1 MKTSK
6 SRHCETYRISSLR
19 DEVVATWQSSF
30 LMFFLLLGFILFTLT
45 GCGHHHSGSID
56 ISEEVPTLNLRGTVN
71 LNNIKFPTSLCGNN
85 SYQFIDLSVF
95 NLSIQDDLTN
105 TAYVSSNGEFS
116 FSEMESRQQVVIF
129 CTNTS
134 NKNLVF
140 EWMGASTSGLTGQ
153 VNASIDIYSTARSLI
168 ARTLRD
174 RYGRRVKPEYITD
187 EHIKKTVDALLEVIE
202 TKPELLNDT
211 PLSEVESVKAAYTEM
226 ADSLNSGNSGAY
238 PNEQVFI
245 FYFAGDNNLGLYM
258 EEQVKNIAE
267 AGLPSDTQIIIGLD
281 TFNSLP
287 LLNKPGAAR
296 YKVNGKKL
304 ELLNEIGNIDST
316 DSKVLEKFVETTIR
330 EYPSKGYS
338 LFLSSHGGGWRDRER
353 INDSSR
359 AVFMNDT
366 NSLATGTILNTAAAL
381 ETALMKIN
389 ATNRKLDM
397 IVFDAC
403 NLGCLETAYEFS
415 NLSDYTVFSQAL
427 MPGPGIPYNEFFKEI
442 SNKGVKNLSAYQRAE
457 LLCNLFCDKYVDK
470 PGSIETGVSIIDN
483 SAMESFMN
491 NFSNYIEAVYDRR
504 VTCAPLLYNVR
515 TTKSTTEGEESS
527 GNVIQNFSPLNEFVD
542 LKQLNNECHNVL
554 LDVKIES
561 EALKASYDSLIKY
574 SKYSNSLKNANGLS
588 ITFPDKDI
596 YKSCYNGILPADEY
610 FHLKLNKLTYW
621 NELLEYMLNN

>member
-1 MKTSK
+1 MNNNFQFSVFSFQFLKFF
-6 SRHCETYRISSLR
+6 
-19 DEVVATWQSSF
+19 SF
-30 LMFFLLLGFILFTLT
+30 LILIILTATLT
-45 GCGHHHSGSID
+45 GCSHHHHSGSID
-56 ISEEVPTLNLRGTVN
+56 IPEETHTMQLRGTVN

-95 NLSIQDDLTN
+95 NLSIQDDYTN

-116 FSEMESRQQVVIF
+116 FSEMEPRQQVVIF
-129 CTNTS
+129 CTNTT

-140 EWMGASTSGLTGQ
+140 EWMGATTSGLTGQ
-153 VNASIDIYSTARSLI
+153 VNVKIDLYSTARSLI
-168 ARTLRD
+168 ARTFRD

-187 EHIKKTVDALLEVIE
+187 QHIKSTVDALLEVIE
-202 TKPELLNDT
+202 RNPELLNNT
-211 PLSEVESVKAAYTEM
+211 PLSEVESVKAAYTSM
-226 ADSLNSGNSGAY
+226 ADSLNKGESGAY
-238 PNEQVFI
+238 PNDQVFI
-245 FYFAGDNNLGLYM
+245 FYFAGDNDLGLYM
-258 EEQVKNIAE
+258 EDQVKKIAE

-296 YKVNGKKL
+296 YKVTDNKL
-304 ELLNEIGNIDST
+304 ELLNEIGDVDST
-316 DSKVLEKFVETTIR
+316 DSKVLEKFVETSIR
-330 EYPSKGYS
+330 EYPAKGYS

-353 INDSSR
+353 ANSSSR

-366 NSLATGTILNTAAAL
+366 NSLATGTVLNTAAAL
-381 ETALMKIN
+381 ETALININ
-389 ATNRKLDM
+389 ATNRKFDM

-415 NLSDYTVFSQAL
+415 NISDYIVFSEAL
-427 MPGPGIPYNEFFKEI
+427 MPGPGMPYNEFFKEI
-442 SNKGVKNLSAYQRAE
+442 SKKGVTNLSAYNRAE

-470 PGSIETGVSIIDN
+470 PGSIETGISIIDN
-483 SAMESFMN
+483 SAMDSFMN
-491 NFSNYIEAVYDRR
+491 NFNNYINAIYDRR
-504 VTCAPLLYNVR
+504 VTCAPLIYNVR
-515 TTKSTTEGEESS
+515 NTKTTTEGDEVT

-596 YKSCYNGILPADEY
+596 YKTCYNGILPADEY
-610 FHLKLNKLTYW
+610 FHLKLNKQTSW
-621 NELLEYMLNN
+621 DELLEYMLNK